1 MKKAALILAVLF
13 FCRVLDA
20 QENSFGISVHDY
32 PRTTTHKTLTFSWPG
47 YANTSCNGSVSMNGF
62 ASGGGNFSTN
72 GTTSNTCNT
81 CSTSYTPSGTQNN
94 DVQKPVV
101 YILAESETSRIVPT
115 CTRNVRWSQCHS
127 LNHGTF
133 VARLNDGHFEV
144 QAVLGIG
151 KEEWLRF
158 DRVQQ
163 TAMSGQ
169 QPQTA
174 PAPVPETAASIE
186 APKSEAP
193 NTESGFPGR
202 WKSMNSGAVRT
213 LRVEGEYVYAEVV
226 LPDAQ
231 AKAGMFV
238 LTEAKKDGEK
248 YVGKTS
254 KRLLNTQT
262 GPSCSVTNPIESTLV
277 TPDRIEGR
285 VFVSPP
291 SEKIDW
297 NTCSYSSP
305 SDWQPFVWIPVRYRK
320 QDLQ

>member
-1 MKKAALILAVLF
+1 
-13 FCRVLDA
+13 
-20 QENSFGISVHDY
+20 
-32 PRTTTHKTLTFSWPG
+32 
-47 YANTSCNGSVSMNGF
+47 MNGF
-62 ASGGGNFSTN
+62 ASGGGNFSAN
-72 GTTSNTCNT
+72 GTTPNT
-81 CSTSYTPSGTQNN
+81 CSTSYTLSSTQNI

-101 YILAESETSRIVPT
+101 YVLAESETSRIVLT

-127 LNHGTF
+127 LNLGTF
-133 VARLNDGHFEV
+133 VARLNDGDFEV

-163 TAMSGQ
+163 TAISGQ

-174 PAPVPETAASIE
+174 PGPVPEAAASIE

-202 WKSMNSGAVRT
+202 WKSMNSGTVRA
-213 LRVEGEYVYAEVV
+213 LRVQGECVYAEVV

-248 YVGKTS
+248 CVGKTS
-254 KRLLNTQT
+254 ERLLKTQT
-262 GPSCSVTNPIESTLV
+262 GRSRSVTNPIKFTLV

-285 VFVSPP
+285 VFISPP
-291 SEKIDW
+291 NEKIDW
-297 NTCSYSSP
+297 KTCSYSSP
-305 SDWQPFVWIPVRYRK
+305 SDWQPFVWIPVRYRT